1 MKKQKS
7 WRILSVVLLL
17 TLTLNLSGCSTSAST
32 SKGTEVLRVGV
43 RDDIMNFGYLNPVTE
58 KYYGLEIDLAYKLA
72 EDLGYA
78 DVEFVTVEPDNRKEM
93 LLEGEVD
100 CLIAAYSIAD
110 SRLENFDFSEP
121 YYTDYGR
128 IMIEK
133 STLFTGMED
142 LLHKRIGV
150 LDGANAAPLFV
161 IKMNEIGLLPDL
173 EDETIVNNIT
183 LVRMNDYSDL
193 YAALEDGSV
202 DAVCMDGCIARA
214 YMNPDE
220 CMFLDETLSEERY
233 GVATQKDS
241 ALSKPVAESVQKM
254 LDDGTIDALI
264 DKWD

>member
-1 MKKQKS
+1 MRKQKY
-7 WRILSVVLLL
+7 RIILSVVMLCIMAV
-17 TLTLNLSGCSTSAST
+17 SICSCSSTTSTNSD
-32 SKGTEVLRVGV
+32 VLKVGV
-43 RDDIMNFGYLNPVTE
+43 RDDIMNFGYLNPMTDQ
-58 KYYGLEIDLAYKLA
+58 YYGLEIDLAYKLA

-78 DVEFVTVEPDNRKEM
+78 EVEFITVEPDTRKEM

-133 STLFTGMED
+133 STLFTGMKD

-150 LDGANAAPLFV
+150 LDGANAAPKFV
-161 IKMNEIGLLPDL
+161 IKMNEMGLLPDL

-183 LVRMNDYSDL
+183 LVRMDDYSDL

-214 YMNPDE
+214 YMDEEE
-220 CMFLDETLSEERY
+220 CMFLEETLSEERY
-233 GVATQKDS
+233 GVATQKGS
-241 ALSKPVAESVQKM
+241 ALSEPVAKSIQKM
-254 LDDGTIDALI
+254 LDDGTIEKLI